1 MGIRSPKV
9 TSDSCNLAVI
19 AAGKVYWGVVDN
31 VVTVVEVVE
40 DVVTGVDAVTD
51 VGTGIDVVTDE
62 FRPLVSEVTVIVVT
76 IFAHNDPSVRIFC
89 GDNIPSSTG
98 PWVLSRRVPFSE

>member
-62 FRPLVSEVTVIVVT
+62 SRTLVSEVTVIVVT
-76 IFAHNDPSVRIFC
+76 IFAHNDPSVRIFW
-89 GDNIPSSTG
+89 GESIPSSTG
-98 PWVLSRRVPFSE
+98 PKYLSSRVPFSE

>member
-9 TSDSCNLAVI
+9 TSDSCNLAVT
-19 AAGKVYWGVVDN
+19 AADGVYWGVVDN
-31 VVTVVEVVE
+31 VVIVVE
-40 DVVTGVDAVTD
+40 GVGD

-62 FRPLVSEVTVIVVT
+62 PIPLVSEVTVIVVT
-76 IFAHNDPSVRIFC
+76 ILAHNDPSVRIFC
-89 GDNIPSSTG
+89 GDSIPSSTG

>member
-19 AAGKVYWGVVDN
+19 AADKVYWGVVAN
-31 VVTVVEVVE
+31 VVTVVEGVE
-40 DVVTGVDAVTD
+40 DVVTGA
-51 VGTGIDVVTDE
+51 DVVTDE
-62 FRPLVSEVTVIVVT
+62 TIPLVSEVTVIVVT